1 MSKPSQP
8 TSESG
13 AQPRQQPLT
22 QVADPSTW
30 VGSTEYDAAEWMLRS
45 LEHVGANIWS
55 PQDETPYGVQSQPEL
70 SSRIEALADGQ
81 HAVLKALVDGRFP
94 FAQTIRLGDIWIVEV
109 HDGSEDDWA
118 SRVMRGERTAPR
130 GLLDPVESFTA
141 AEAADIMWAWLAT
154 QALGAGLVRQ
164 RIS

>member
-1 MSKPSQP
+1 MDGPQPP
-8 TSESG
+8 TSTTAEP
-13 AQPRQQPLT
+13 PRQQPLT
-22 QVADPSTW
+22 GVADPSTW

-45 LEHVGANIWS
+45 LEYVGANIWS
-55 PQDETPYGVQSQPEL
+55 PQGETPYEVESQPEL

-94 FAQTIRLGDIWIVEV
+94 FAQTIRLGDVWIVEV
-109 HDGSEDDWA
+109 HDGSQDDWA

-130 GLLDPVESFTA
+130 GVLDPVESFTA
-141 AEAADIMWAWLAT
+141 AEAANIMWAWLAT
-154 QALGAGLVRQ
+154 QALAAGHVRQ